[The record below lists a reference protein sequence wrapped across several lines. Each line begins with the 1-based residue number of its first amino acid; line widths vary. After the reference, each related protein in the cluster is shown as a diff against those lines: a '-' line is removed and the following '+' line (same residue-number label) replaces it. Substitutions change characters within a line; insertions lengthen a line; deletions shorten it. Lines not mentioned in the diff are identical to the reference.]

1 MRVLPSFP
9 EIETMNAA
17 GILRT
22 IGAIGLRAMS
32 GEFDFIAWLRARTPS
47 DPRTI
52 RGPGDDCA
60 ILAPSARPLLVTTDM
75 LMDGTD
81 FQVKEVGPRRAG
93 RKAMAANLSDI
104 AAMAG
109 QPLAAVVSVALPD
122 PESGG
127 GRRFAEDL
135 YLGLRDAADPFGV
148 SIVGGDTNSWM
159 GPLVVSVTVLGEAQ
173 GRGAVMRAG
182 AKPGDW
188 IFVTGPLG
196 GSILGHHL
204 DFTPRI
210 REALALHAAIELHA
224 MCDISD
230 GLAADLH
237 HILEESHCGAVLVA
251 EALPVARAAR
261 ELSGST
267 GKTPLQHALG
277 DGEDFELVFT
287 VSPAD
292 GERLLRDPPVP
303 RLVKI
308 GSCVE
313 SGLWLETAGVREQLP
328 PTGWVHPL

>member
-1 MRVLPSFP
+1 
-9 EIETMNAA
+9 
-17 GILRT
+17 
-22 IGAIGLRAMS
+22 
-32 GEFDFIAWLRARTPS
+32 
-47 DPRTI
+47 
-52 RGPGDDCA
+52 
-60 ILAPSARPLLVTTDM
+60 
-75 LMDGTD
+75 
-81 FQVKEVGPRRAG
+81 VGPRRAG

-109 QPLAAVVSVALPD
+109 LPQAAVVSVALPK
-122 PESGG
+122 PESGDR
-127 GRRFAEDL
+127 RRFAEEL

-159 GPLVVSVTVLGEAQ
+159 GPLVVSVTVLGEVQ
-173 GRGAVMRAG
+173 GRGAVTRAG
-182 AKPGDW
+182 AKEGDW

-210 REALALHAAIELHA
+210 SEARALHAAVELHA

-251 EALPVARAAR
+251 EAIPVTSAAW
-261 ELSGST
+261 ELSTST
-267 GKTPLQHALG
+267 GKSPLQHALG

-287 VSPAD
+287 VSPLD
-292 GERLLRDPPVP
+292 GARLLRDPPVAG
-303 RLVKI
+303 LVRI

-313 SGLWLETAGVREQLP
+313 SGFWLETAGSRQPLV